1 MSEELTPMMKQYKSL
16 KNKYDDSILF
26 FRLGDFYE
34 VFEEDA
40 KVAARLLDIALTS
53 RNKGSDQEIPMAG
66 VPAKSASSYIAT
78 LIENGYKVAICEQ
91 MEDASE
97 ASGLVERDVIRV
109 ITPGTVIED
118 EILPDNKNN
127 YLASLKKFENKFGFA
142 FLDISTGEFSLTEVE
157 DFSTACDE
165 IDRLEPSEIIISE
178 DLRQKPGW
186 KHLDKNSQ
194 FKYTASSN
202 LSVDNSEKIL
212 KNFFAIN
219 SLQAFG
225 CENMEAG
232 LLAAAEILKYS
243 QETQKQA
250 LDHIT
255 GLNPYYVHDYM
266 VLDSATRRNLEL
278 TETIRDKKKSG
289 SLMSILDETVTSMGS
304 RLLRKWINQPLLDVE
319 KIKARHK
326 AVEELLSNYVGS
338 RKLQDILSEVYD
350 LERLQSK
357 ISYESINPRDMGA
370 LRSSLGLIPDLKAA
384 LEKHECQYIKSM
396 ADKMDLMEDLREKL
410 EEALV
415 AEPPH
420 SPKEGGLI
428 KSGYNEKLDSLRE
441 NRQEAKDW
449 IAELQPKERERTGID
464 SLKVGFNKVF
474 GYYIEVTNANLDKV
488 PDDYTRKQTLS
499 NSERYI
505 IPELKEKE
513 AAVLGAEEKINDL
526 EYDIFCELRDFARK
540 NLEKLKQTA
549 KQIARLDV
557 LLSFAQIALE
567 NDYCKPL
574 INKDDL
580 ISITKG
586 RHPVVEEMVDVD
598 FVPNHTTLDC
608 ENNRFLI
615 ITGPNMSG
623 KSTYLRQVAIIT
635 LMAQIGSFVPADSA
649 SIGMVDRIFTRVGA
663 SDDLST
669 GQSTFMVEMNEVSNI
684 VNNATKDSLIIL
696 DEVGRGTSTY
706 DGLSIAWAVS
716 KYINDPGQI
725 GARTLF
731 ATHYH
736 ELTELAKN
744 EEGVKN
750 LNVVV
755 EEEENDIHFMYHIEP
770 GSAEESYGI
779 EVAKLAGLPEEIIEE
794 ARAMLVQLERK
805 QQYSSYSMSSFAK
818 NGSNNRDNYIEEQA
832 EQLQFFS
839 LESQDGRENFA
850 EIKERLEELDV
861 NNTTP
866 LEALEFLHNLK
877 QEIIGNR

>member
-127 YLASLKKFENKFGFA
+127 YLVSLKKFENKFGFA

-474 GYYIEVTNANLDKV
+474 GYYLEVTNANLDKV

>member
-127 YLASLKKFENKFGFA
+127 YLVSLKKFENKFGFA